1 MNLFKTHETMD
12 LKLPLA
18 FLDSWKKGIKYEVID
33 TSQLTIEE
41 LAVKGVI
48 DETGLDIKDGRVKFF
63 GE

>member
-1 MNLFKTHETMD
+1 MD